1 MRSSLTPLCPPPTKA
16 AVPLIF
22 VIGLLALALGGCAAV
37 APGER
42 GVKRTLG
49 DLDTVVYPPGLVWH
63 NFFVTTVVRLPV
75 RTQNLEVKLNLP
87 SREGLTVQAE
97 ISILYRL
104 RPEAVP
110 MILENVGEFYE
121 RTLVLPTFRSAAADI
136 SSRHIA
142 KDMHSKERKQI
153 EDEIAT
159 RLREEL
165 NPRGFEIERVLL
177 KSISLPP
184 GLSVAIEEK
193 LASEQEA
200 QRMTFVLERE
210 RREAERRRV
219 EAEGIRDAQLII
231 DGGLTP
237 MLIQYRS
244 LEAFL
249 ALAKSPNAKVII
261 TDGRAPLLLGGDEAG
276 VQVPATGKRTI
287 KTPAPAASAR

>member
-1 MRSSLTPLCPPPTKA
+1 MRPPHILTASLLT
-16 AVPLIF
+16 
-22 VIGLLALALGGCAAV
+22 LLALALGGCAAV

-49 DLDTVVYPPGLVWH
+49 DLDTEVYPPGLVWH
-63 NFFVTTVVRLPV
+63 NFLVTTVVRLPV

-110 MILENVGEFYE
+110 MILENVGEGYE
-121 RTLVLPTFRSAAADI
+121 QTLVLPTFRSAAADI

-165 NPRGFEIERVLL
+165 TPRGIEIERVLL

-261 TDGRAPLLLGGDEAG
+261 TDGRAPLLLGGDADDAQ
-276 VQVPATGKRTI
+276 VVPATRKRAP
-287 KTPAPAASAR
+287 KSPAAAPPR